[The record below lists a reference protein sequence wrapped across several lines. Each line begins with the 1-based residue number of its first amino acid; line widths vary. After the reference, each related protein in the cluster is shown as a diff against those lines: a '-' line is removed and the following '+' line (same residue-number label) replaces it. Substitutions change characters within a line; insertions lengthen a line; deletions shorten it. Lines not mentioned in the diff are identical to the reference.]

1 MFSTCF
7 NSVRK
12 SKMSRIFCRIS
23 SSSMPSPS
31 IPRSLGITEEGTES
45 GASLIASYSVRT
57 YGQQERI
64 GPKQTV
70 SCPEAS
76 ASTPVVS
83 KTNQSICQNCSE
95 SLLQQPMIGRK
106 TLRDNENRRK
116 RAHVLG
122 KKQWKNRQK
131 HIIRDPF
138 SAAALFLLRFFG
150 DEQRGSSRV
159 RNTLIGFL

>member
-57 YGQQERI
+57 HRSQELI

-116 RAHVLG
+116 RTHVRC
-122 KKQWKNRQK
+122 KKQGKNRQK
-131 HIIRDPF
+131 THNPRLLLSSSTF
-138 SAAALFLLRFFG
+138 SSPLLR
-150 DEQRGSSRV
+150 R
-159 RNTLIGFL
+159 